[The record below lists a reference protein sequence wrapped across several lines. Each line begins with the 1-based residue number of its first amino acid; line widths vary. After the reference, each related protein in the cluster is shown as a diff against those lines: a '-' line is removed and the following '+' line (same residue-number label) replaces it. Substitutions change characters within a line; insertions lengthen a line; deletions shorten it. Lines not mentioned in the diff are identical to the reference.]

1 MYESIASFPGC
12 LVAIDPLPDW
22 LIDWAGSTQ
31 SLLSS
36 GARLGWAMFVL
47 SAKVLYIFK
56 IL

>member
-1 MYESIASFPGC
+1 MYESIAYFPGC